1 MKIVLLAI
9 ALLSVRSFAFGQAV
23 VSNSVPNPFGVSVT
37 NADAIAIIT
46 VGLAA
51 RSSAT
56 NNQGQV
62 LEMRVTD
69 ARVERVIKGKLPAT
83 FRIRDAGASA
93 HFPVP
98 QTERTATGT
107 HVSGT
112 SRWLALLKKSGDYYV
127 AASDYGLCSMYGEGP
142 HARVLM
148 PSCLSLEEVE
158 AMIGKYLGPK

>member
-9 ALLSVRSFAFGQAV
+9 ALLGWRSFAFGQV

-37 NADAIAIIT
+37 NADAIAILT
-46 VGLAA
+46 VEPAA
-51 RSSAT
+51 RISAT
-56 NNQGQV
+56 NEQGRV
-62 LEMRVTD
+62 LEMRVAD

-98 QTERTATGT
+98 QTERTANGI